1 MVSILSDLCV
11 SFRGLLFVAYFTH
24 LYPTEESLNT
34 ALAMAY
40 EKTLKPFHNF
50 VVRGVVSVSISY
62 LLHLLVVNEELDMKE
77 AKL

>member
-1 MVSILSDLCV
+1 M
-11 SFRGLLFVAYFTH
+11 AYFTH

-50 VVRGVVSVSISY
+50 VVRGVVSVSSSY
-62 LLHLLVVNEELDMKE
+62 LLHILVVNEELDMKE